1 MPYIFYKQTI
11 ITFHVLIYIIINFC
25 HTWLLFKVFLY
36 VLLLREKTLDLTIV
50 FTGLTTWGLQDGLN
64 HQLDT
69 ADIVHEMSSTY
80 QDFGVSETVVKTA
93 QGILIIVNIMGNFLV
108 CVIIVKEKDMR

>member
-1 MPYIFYKQTI
+1 MRYFLERKL
-11 ITFHVLIYIIINFC
+11 LIWQSSILA
-25 HTWLLFKVFLY
+25 WPL
-36 VLLLREKTLDLTIV
+36 EDWKTELS
-50 FTGLTTWGLQDGLN
+50 
-64 HQLDT
+64 HQLHT

>member
-1 MPYIFYKQTI
+1 M
-11 ITFHVLIYIIINFC
+11 
-25 HTWLLFKVFLY
+25 FKEFLY
-36 VLLLREKTLDLTIV
+36 ALLLREKTLDLTIV
-50 FTGLTTWGLQDGLN
+50 YTGLTTWGLQDGTESSTWY
-64 HQLDT
+64 H
-69 ADIVHEMSSTY
+69 DIVHEMSSTY